1 MSGSKWK
8 AEVGM
13 GNSECGMRNAEY
25 GKYKHGAQAQRHGV
39 NSLKEILV
47 LKPYAPC
54 PMLELIAIKI

>member
-13 GNSECGMRNAEY
+13 GNGEWGIRSAEC
-25 GKYKHGAQAQRHGV
+25 GKYKHGAKRRGHGV